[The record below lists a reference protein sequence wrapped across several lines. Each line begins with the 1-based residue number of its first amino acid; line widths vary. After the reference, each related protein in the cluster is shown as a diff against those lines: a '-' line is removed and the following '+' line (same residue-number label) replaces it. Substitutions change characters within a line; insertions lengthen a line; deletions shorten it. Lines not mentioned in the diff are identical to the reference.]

1 MKKIGLISAMLFL
14 FGMSSQVMAQND
26 HSVAKDNQK
35 NQAQLTLSNG
45 DVKYYNTEDVQSI
58 DIKDKQVRVAQ
69 AAGNDVF
76 DNQVTDISFFKAQA
90 SAAEVTKADLIGL
103 WEVRGHEESGEDYFA
118 LQFTE
123 DKVTIIE
130 QPQYGDRQELTIPYT
145 LENGVLTYMYPAT
158 EWSEAYTE
166 SKNVS
171 LLYDKSVLLMKYI
184 PEEFDIKDDIEMA
197 EIWYKEGKNPDTS
210 KDKLDGKWFC
220 YHRDSREEVN
230 NGLIIKGDK
239 AEFIIGAWS
248 TRMVGTYT
256 YENGVLYL
264 HPTEYYIGRDEGMWG
279 YGYIDPATLESPVW
293 YPTGPEFPETFMF
306 IVNGD
311 EAYGWYAN
319 QPRRY
324 YRQ

>member
-1 MKKIGLISAMLFL
+1 
-14 FGMSSQVMAQND
+14 
-26 HSVAKDNQK
+26 
-35 NQAQLTLSNG
+35 
-45 DVKYYNTEDVQSI
+45 
-58 DIKDKQVRVAQ
+58 
-69 AAGNDVF
+69 
-76 DNQVTDISFFKAQA
+76 
-90 SAAEVTKADLIGL
+90 
-103 WEVRGHEESGEDYFA
+103 
-118 LQFTE
+118 
-123 DKVTIIE
+123 
-130 QPQYGDRQELTIPYT
+130 
-145 LENGVLTYMYPAT
+145 
-158 EWSEAYTE
+158 
-166 SKNVS
+166 
-171 LLYDKSVLLMKYI
+171 MKYI